1 VISRRRRSIWNDQSV
16 WHFAA
21 TCLVFFGVATM
32 CWGQQFTP
40 YERDEVQT
48 MLKNITEEVKK
59 HYYDPKMHGVD
70 WDAKIREAK
79 ANVDKADSLNR
90 GLSQIAAV
98 LDSLNDSHTFFL
110 SPPRPYRHDYGFRM
124 QMIGDHCYVVRV
136 RPGSDAET
144 KGLKPG
150 DEIAAV
156 NGYAPAREDF
166 WKMEYVYNIL
176 RPQPGLNLNVRTPS
190 GEQRQLAVAAKMHEL
205 PAVRDITGEKIWD
218 LVRDN
223 EYEDHFMR
231 VRYEEKGHDLLIVKF
246 PLFGYSDESAILG
259 KMRNYSA
266 VVFDLRGNPG
276 GSVDTLKSLL
286 GGLFENKVK
295 IGDRVMRS
303 STKLVETDSRYHPF
317 TGKLVVLVDNKSAS
331 ASEIFARV
339 VQLEKRGVIMG
350 DRSAGAVMEAKH
362 YSYQLGQQR
371 VVFYGASI
379 TDADIR
385 MSDGQSLEH
394 TGVVPDK
401 VMLPTG
407 ADLAAARDPVLAQ
420 AAEMMGVKIT
430 PEEAGAMFPFEW
442 PRE

>member
-1 VISRRRRSIWNDQSV
+1 
-16 WHFAA
+16 
-21 TCLVFFGVATM
+21 
-32 CWGQQFTP
+32 
-40 YERDEVQT
+40 
-48 MLKNITEEVKK
+48 
-59 HYYDPKMHGVD
+59 
-70 WDAKIREAK
+70 
-79 ANVDKADSLNR
+79 
-90 GLSQIAAV
+90 
-98 LDSLNDSHTFFL
+98 
-110 SPPRPYRHDYGFRM
+110 
-124 QMIGDHCYVVRV
+124 
-136 RPGSDAET
+136 
-144 KGLKPG
+144 
-150 DEIAAV
+150 
-156 NGYAPAREDF
+156 
-166 WKMEYVYNIL
+166 
-176 RPQPGLNLNVRTPS
+176 
-190 GEQRQLAVAAKMHEL
+190 
-205 PAVRDITGEKIWD
+205 
-218 LVRDN
+218 
-223 EYEDHFMR
+223 
-231 VRYEEKGHDLLIVKF
+231 
-246 PLFGYSDESAILG
+246 
-259 KMRNYSA
+259 
-266 VVFDLRGNPG
+266 
-276 GSVDTLKSLL
+276 LL